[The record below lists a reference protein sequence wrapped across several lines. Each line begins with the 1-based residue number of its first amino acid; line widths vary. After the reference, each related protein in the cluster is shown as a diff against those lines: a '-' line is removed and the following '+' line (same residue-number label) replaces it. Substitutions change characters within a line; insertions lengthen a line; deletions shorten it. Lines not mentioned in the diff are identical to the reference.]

1 MLPTPLLRLSVTTTA
16 LVALVATTSAAAPA
30 QPAADTRSDVRID
43 LGDVAVRDTLP
54 PTSVTTYVWRPGDP
68 AGTGVTSWRTTATAG
83 GLTER
88 VAARA
93 PLATRPV
100 VGGEELVVGDPVPG
114 ASPVVGFGGALT
126 DSAAYVIDTSP
137 QRDAIL
143 VDLFGADGA
152 SLDVVRLAMGA
163 SDFVATA
170 GHASYADAPDPTLAA
185 FSIERDRAHVLP
197 VLRDALAINPDLVVV
212 AAPWSAPGWMKRSG
226 KYVGDCWQQQNQLR
240 DDMVEVYARYYV
252 RYLQAYAAEGVDV
265 AQVSLGNEP
274 QHCNSTYP
282 TMTMP
287 VATQARLAT
296 VLRPAL
302 DAAGFAD
309 VAILGWDHNY
319 VDEGTDRPT
328 GYPAAL
334 LAAAG
339 EQVDAIGYHCY
350 EPNRRREPAAQQ
362 TTARPAWM
370 TECTG
375 TTHWRDTRQNLV
387 NETHLALLNP
397 LRYGAVASLYWNLA
411 LDTAGG
417 PHLGGCATCRGMV
430 EVGDEG
436 YAVGH
441 SAAYWSQL
449 SRFVQPGA
457 VLLASTQ
464 RSPVETV
471 AYANPDGSRVLVVL
485 NASWSTLDWG
495 TPADGSGTPEEQDAD
510 PVGSLLGTVRG
521 LVRGLLGR

>member
-1 MLPTPLLRLSVTTTA
+1 MTALRLAVATATLTA
-16 LVALVATTSAAAPA
+16 LVAPAGASAPAAAPTVGP
-30 QPAADTRSDVRID
+30 PAPARTDVRID
-43 LGDVAVRDTLP
+43 LGGVAVRDTLP
-54 PTSVTTYVWRPGDP
+54 PTSVTTYVWEPGATDV
-68 AGTGVTSWRTTATAG
+68 ASWRTTATAR
-83 GLTER
+83 GLTEQ
-88 VAARA
+88 VAARV

-100 VGGEELVVGDPVPG
+100 EGGEELAVGDAVPG
-114 ASPVVGFGGALT
+114 TSPVVGFGGALT

-143 VDLFGADGA
+143 ADLFGADGA

-163 SDFVATA
+163 SDFVATT
-170 GHASYADAPDPTLAA
+170 GHASYADAPDPTLAS

-197 VLRDALAINPDLVVV
+197 VLRDALAIDPDLVVV

-240 DDMVEVYARYYV
+240 DDMVATYARYYV
-252 RYLQAYAAEGVDV
+252 RFLQEYAAEGVDV

-287 VATQARLAT
+287 VAAQARLAT
-296 VLRPAL
+296 ALRPAL

-350 EPNRRREPAAQQ
+350 ESHLRREPAAQQ

-375 TTHWRDTRQNLV
+375 TTSWRDTRQNLV

-397 LRYGAVASLYWNLA
+397 LRYGAVAALYWNLA

-430 EVGDEG
+430 EVGDGG
-436 YAVGH
+436 YTVGQ
-441 SAAYWSQL
+441 SAAYWSQV

-457 VLLASTQ
+457 VLLSSTQ
-464 RSPVETV
+464 RAPVETV

-485 NASWSTLDWG
+485 NASWGTLDG
-495 TPADGSGTPEEQDAD
+495 GTPEPGQPGQPGND
-510 PVGSLLGTVRG
+510 PVPPLLGTLWG